1 MLCCSSLKSE
11 TAGRQGGGRRKV
23 FRECARKALCPSS
36 FLEILCRS
44 VSSAAAGSRPSVEAV
59 ALPWR
64 IGGVWGSKVI
74 EWSNTESSSS
84 GEQLHEGVLR
94 RIPEPGIGVGEYA
107 IVVAGVQAVLFL
119 CVQRNRVF
127 NLLKRS
133 SGRYRSCEAKNP

>member
-1 MLCCSSLKSE
+1 M
-11 TAGRQGGGRRKV
+11 
-23 FRECARKALCPSS
+23 
-36 FLEILCRS
+36 S